1 MNING
6 FFLVFII
13 VSTGL
18 LGSAFGLQYIF
29 DIHPCS
35 LCIYQRYPWIIIILF
50 SFIGLF
56 LKKSISRI
64 IVAAIFVTL
73 LTSLA
78 LSIYHV
84 GIEQKWWAN
93 HLICKSAIDTENFE
107 SFKQQLM
114 KTEMVDCAKIQWSLF
129 GISMAGFNAMISA
142 ILAVFVSFKWKK
154 IANRYKQNWIE
165 RKSQSAKF

>member
-1 MNING
+1 MHINHLFL
-6 FFLVFII
+6 FFLI

-18 LGSAFGLQYIF
+18 LGSAFGFQYIF

-35 LCIYQRYPWIIIILF
+35 LCIYQRYPWIIIALF
-50 SFIGLF
+50 SFVGLF
-56 LKKSISRI
+56 LNRSINRI
-64 IVAAIFVTL
+64 IVVAIFVIL
-73 LTSLA
+73 LASLT

-107 SFKQQLM
+107 SFKQQLI

-129 GISMAGFNAMISA
+129 GVSMAGFNAIISA

-154 IANRYKQNWIE
+154 IP
-165 RKSQSAKF
+165 